1 MTLSDAMRLGAAMV
15 PQAFG
20 DSIVRNG
27 ETITAACA
35 WAAISIG
42 IGDARLHPN
51 LIAVRFPEL
60 LQPAD
65 CPAECGH
72 QGYFGGLPTLEEL
85 ITHLNDDHRWTREQI
100 ADWIDTL
107 KPENENAAKEKICTA
122 V

>member
-27 ETITAACA
+27 ETISAACA

-42 IGDARLHPN
+42 IGSPPHVLAMYR
-51 LIAVRFPEL
+51 RFPEL
-60 LQPAD
+60 HNTLP
-65 CPAECGH
+65 CPECDKS
-72 QGYFGGLPTLEEL
+72 GYFGGLLTLEEL
-85 ITHLNDDHRWTREQI
+85 ITHLNDDHRWTREAI

-107 KPENENAAKEKICTA
+107 KPENENAAEEKICAA